1 LLGQTRGSGR
11 TGRAQMSHGFLVT
24 FSGLDGSGKSSQA
37 VTLQRSLA
45 GRNISVARAWA
56 GQKPMLSYPFL
67 ALVRFLGYTHRRK
80 IQGVAFVERDLRR
93 NRALARLWPLVLAL
107 DFVPKTIVSVRLPL
121 RKGRIVI
128 CDRYV
133 YDLLAELLHEGML
146 GERTKRMLIELTPR
160 ADLAFLMDV
169 DEKLAWERALV
180 PGRAREQPYYDLLQR
195 RKVYLEL
202 GREMGMVVMNG
213 QGDVAQNHRMILTKT
228 MDGLMKA
235 GFGDNSKGRTE

>member
-1 LLGQTRGSGR
+1 
-11 TGRAQMSHGFLVT
+11 
-24 FSGLDGSGKSSQA
+24 
-37 VTLQRSLA
+37 
-45 GRNISVARAWA
+45 
-56 GQKPMLSYPFL
+56 
-67 ALVRFLGYTHRRK
+67 
-80 IQGVAFVERDLRR
+80 
-93 NRALARLWPLVLAL
+93 
-107 DFVPKTIVSVRLPL
+107 
-121 RKGRIVI
+121 
-128 CDRYV
+128 
-133 YDLLAELLHEGML
+133 ML

-228 MDGLMKA
+228 MDGLTKA